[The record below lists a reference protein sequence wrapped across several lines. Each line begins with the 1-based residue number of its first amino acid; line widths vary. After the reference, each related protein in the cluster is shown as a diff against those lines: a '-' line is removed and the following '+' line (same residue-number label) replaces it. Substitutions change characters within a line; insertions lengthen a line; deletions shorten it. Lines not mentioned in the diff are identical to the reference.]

1 MNGAGIPTEQS
12 MKIISYSIDSM
23 QYAMRRANGK
33 NNTAQISTRLCQK
46 INDVMFDGVLKQLQ
60 PIATTILRGIDVN
73 QK

>member
-1 MNGAGIPTEQS
+1 
-12 MKIISYSIDSM
+12 
-23 QYAMRRANGK
+23 MRRANGK